1 MKIADLL
8 QTLSDSH
15 IQYVL
20 VGGLAVQLHGFL
32 RATFDID
39 LVLAMDDVNLEHFIV
54 VANRF
59 GLKPVMPVPM
69 DSIRNAELVE
79 QWFRN
84 KNMLA
89 FSLREPQTGGSVVDI
104 LVRPEV
110 PFDQLKR
117 NAIEGHLFGRCVPVA
132 SIGDLLAMK
141 RIANRPK
148 DRLDIE
154 ALEKILRGEDPNA

>member
-8 QTLSDSH
+8 QSLADKQV
-15 IQYVL
+15 QYVL

-39 LVLAMDDVNLEHFIV
+39 LVLAMDDENLARFID
-54 VANRF
+54 VATHY
-59 GLKPVMPVPM
+59 GLKPGIPVPI
-69 DSIRNAELVE
+69 DSLRNASQIE
-79 QWFRN
+79 QWHRE
-84 KNMLA
+84 KGMLA
-89 FSLREPQTGGSVVDI
+89 FSLREPQAGGGVVDV
-104 LVRPEV
+104 LVRPDV
-110 PFDQLKR
+110 AFDKLSA
-117 NAIEGHLFGRCVPVA
+117 NAVEGSLFGRRVPIA
-132 SIGDLLAMK
+132 SIEDLLAMK

>member
-1 MKIADLL
+1 MKILDLL
-8 QTLSDSH
+8 QSLADSH

-32 RATFDID
+32 RATFDVD
-39 LVLAMDDVNLEHFIV
+39 LVLAMDDANLERFID

-59 GLKPVMPVPM
+59 GLIPVMPVAM

-79 QWFRN
+79 RWFRE

-104 LVRPEV
+104 LVRPDV
-110 PFDQLKR
+110 SS
-117 NAIEGHLFGRCVPVA
+117 V
-132 SIGDLLAMK
+132 
-141 RIANRPK
+141 
-148 DRLDIE
+148 RL
-154 ALEKILRGEDPNA
+154 N

>member
-1 MKIADLL
+1 MKIVDLL
-8 QTLSDSH
+8 QSLADSH

-32 RATFDID
+32 RATFDVD
-39 LVLAMDDVNLEHFIV
+39 LVLAMDDANLERFID

-59 GLKPVMPVPM
+59 GLRPVMPVAM

-79 QWFRN
+79 RWFRE

-104 LVRPEV
+104 LVRPDV
-110 PFDQLKR
+110 PFDQLKE
-117 NAIEGHLFGRCVPVA
+117 NAVEGHLFGRYVPIA
-132 SIGDLLAMK
+132 SIGDLLEMK
-141 RIANRPK
+141 RFANRPK
-148 DRLDIE
+148 DKLDIE
-154 ALEKILRGEDPNA
+154 ALEKILHGEDPNA